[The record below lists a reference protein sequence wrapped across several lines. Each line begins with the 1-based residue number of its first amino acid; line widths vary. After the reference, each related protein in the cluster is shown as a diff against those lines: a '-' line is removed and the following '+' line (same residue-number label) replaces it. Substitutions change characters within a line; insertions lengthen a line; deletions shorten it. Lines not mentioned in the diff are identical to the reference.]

1 MPIYEYRCK
10 KCQNKF
16 EELVGL
22 GTRDED
28 MACPRCGSG
37 SVERAFSVFGVLG
50 SGEAEIEESGAYSG
64 ASACSGCAATSCA
77 TCVR

>member
-28 MACPRCGSG
+28 MVCPGCGSS

-50 SGEAEIEESGAYSG
+50 GAETEVGESGAYSG

>member
-22 GTRDED
+22 GTRVED
-28 MACPRCGSG
+28 MVCPGCGSS

-50 SGEAEIEESGAYSG
+50 SRETEVGESGAYSG